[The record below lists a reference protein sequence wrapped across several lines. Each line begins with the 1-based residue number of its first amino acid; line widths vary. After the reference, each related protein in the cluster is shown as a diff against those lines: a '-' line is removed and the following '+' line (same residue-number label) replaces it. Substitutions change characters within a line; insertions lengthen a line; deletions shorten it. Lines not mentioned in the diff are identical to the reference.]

1 MDDAR
6 GTHLELPRPDVY
18 RQAADEALAELDEIQ
33 TDILGFEARL
43 VSLVARARTLEALIA
58 ALHDLLGP
66 SVEVMIPYSP
76 ARAADLDPSVG
87 LSSRPHRPWPA
98 TGSGNADAA
107 GAEAGGRRMG
117 RGLSLIHISEPTRRT
132 PIS

>member
-1 MDDAR
+1 MDNAR

-76 ARAADLDPSVG
+76 ARAADLDPSVV
-87 LSSRPHRPWPA
+87 LQLPLPQRRRFRNRSPA
-98 TGSGNADAA
+98 TD
-107 GAEAGGRRMG
+107 GAVV
-117 RGLSLIHISEPTRRT
+117 S
-132 PIS
+132 

>member
-1 MDDAR
+1 MDNAR

-33 TDILGFEARL
+33 TDILGFGARL
-43 VSLVARARTLEALIA
+43 VSLMARARTLEALIA

-76 ARAADLDPSVG
+76 ARAADLDPSVV
-87 LSSRPHRPWPA
+87 LQLPLPQRRRFRNRSPA
-98 TGSGNADAA
+98 TD
-107 GAEAGGRRMG
+107 GAVV
-117 RGLSLIHISEPTRRT
+117 S
-132 PIS
+132 

>member
-6 GTHLELPRPDVY
+6 GVHFELPRPDVY

-43 VSLVARARTLEALIA
+43 VSLMTRARTLEALIA
-58 ALHDLLGP
+58 ALHDLFGT

-76 ARAADLDPSVG
+76 APVADLGPSAV
-87 LSSRPHRPWPA
+87 LQLPLPQRRRFRDRLP
-98 TGSGNADAA
+98 TMD
-107 GAEAGGRRMG
+107 GAVV
-117 RGLSLIHISEPTRRT
+117 S
-132 PIS
+132 